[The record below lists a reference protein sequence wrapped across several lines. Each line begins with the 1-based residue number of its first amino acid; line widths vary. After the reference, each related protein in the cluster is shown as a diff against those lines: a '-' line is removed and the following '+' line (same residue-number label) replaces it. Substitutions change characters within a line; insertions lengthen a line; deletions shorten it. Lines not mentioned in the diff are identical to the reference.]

1 MLCMIQWI
9 KKITVYFSVC
19 AAARNDFVCNG
30 VSVLVKM
37 VSFEL
42 FFFLSREQLC
52 AVCCTHTYTEIKTV
66 FIQTNCVN
74 EGGWWR
80 RQWNSVGV
88 CVHPYKFL
96 LSMDIVLQR
105 FTFFRASQFCSLLF
119 PLSLHF
125 GSLNFKISAIFVDF
139 SST

>member
-1 MLCMIQWI
+1 MIQWI

-52 AVCCTHTYTEIKTV
+52 AVCCTQNCCTHTYTEIKTV

-74 EGGWWR
+74 EGG
-80 RQWNSVGV
+80 
-88 CVHPYKFL
+88 
-96 LSMDIVLQR
+96 
-105 FTFFRASQFCSLLF
+105 
-119 PLSLHF
+119 
-125 GSLNFKISAIFVDF
+125 
-139 SST
+139 

>member
-1 MLCMIQWI
+1 MIQWI

-66 FIQTNCVN
+66 FIQTNSVN
-74 EGGWWR
+74 EGGTLVKTMKFSWGLCA
-80 RQWNSVGV
+80 SVQVFALDGYRTAEIYV
-88 CVHPYKFL
+88 FQSV
-96 LSMDIVLQR
+96 
-105 FTFFRASQFCSLLF
+105 
-119 PLSLHF
+119 
-125 GSLNFKISAIFVDF
+125 AIL
-139 SST
+139 